1 MKHRNLLGITSI
13 FALAGLTLVLS
24 SNSSGPGGNRTGS
37 PGSSGTCTSCHGS
50 NKNLSSSLNVEII
63 DKSSNTAVT
72 EIIPSTTYTLRV
84 TAKGNSSK
92 MGFQAVILDA
102 SNAAAGT
109 FGTAPSKTNV
119 SSSKVWGHT
128 SPGTTN
134 GQNVWEID
142 WQAPSSISGN
152 LNIYAASVISNGNG
166 SDNGD
171 DVKTAVQQLKAVANS
186 TTVLTISNFKII
198 GNPISKGQLMK
209 FNQTLKIAVVW
220 NLNGQVVLKETNCNS
235 LNAVRLQSGNYI
247 LQGIDQNGN
256 KISEQFAV
264 LD

>member
-1 MKHRNLLGITSI
+1 MV
-13 FALAGLTLVLS
+13 VLS
-24 SNSSGPGGNRTGS
+24 VVLTSNSSGPGGNRTGS

-50 NKNLSSSLNVEII
+50 NNNLSSSLTAELI
-63 DKSSNTAVT
+63 DKTSNQAVT
-72 EIIPSTTYTLRV
+72 EIIPSTTYTLRI

-92 MGFQAVILDA
+92 MGFQAVVLDA
-102 SNAAAGT
+102 SNASTGT

-142 WQAPSSISGN
+142 WQAPSSISGKVT
-152 LNIYAASVISNGNG
+152 IYSASVISNGNG

-171 DVKTAVQQLKAVANS
+171 DVKTAVQQLSANSNSAVAFNS
-186 TTVLTISNFKII
+186 ANSLKIQ
-198 GNPISKGQLMK
+198 GNPVRVSEGLKL
-209 FNQTLKIAVVW
+209 NQTVKLGIVW
-220 NLNGQVVLKETNCNS
+220 NLKGQVMSKSSNTQVIDM
-235 LNAVRLQSGNYI
+235 SGLENGLYI

-256 KISEQFAV
+256 RFSEQFS
-264 LD
+264 LID